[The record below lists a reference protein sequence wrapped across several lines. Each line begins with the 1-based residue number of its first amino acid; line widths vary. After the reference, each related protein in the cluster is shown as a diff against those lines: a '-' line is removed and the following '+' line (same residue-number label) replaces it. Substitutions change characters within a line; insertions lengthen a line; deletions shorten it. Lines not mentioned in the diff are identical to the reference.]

1 MALTDRLF
9 APPASDAAKIEHRQA
24 GLAPRLRVLI
34 GRAGDALARRDLPAA
49 QRPLADALA
58 MAPGQPDVLRL
69 YALLQAEVGN
79 LHGASVNFEA
89 AIAAAPD
96 DAMGYWQF
104 AQVLER
110 AGDIAG
116 ALQWRE
122 RAVARLPDSPL
133 AWADLGE
140 HLFSH
145 DSVDAS
151 IAPLERAAELAPDY
165 APGLFKLG
173 NAYVACGRPDDGAA
187 MIRAALQREPAF
199 GAAWIGLVDIKT
211 VEITDE
217 ELDRMR
223 ETLASPRIDPGERTA
238 LEFALGMAYERAG
251 RHADAWERLSSANAR
266 RKRELRPW
274 SGEQFRDREHI
285 AMEVFGNSHAGSVDS
300 ALGENVVFIVGM
312 PRSGTTLVEQILA
325 SHSRVHGSGEL
336 PALPQVLT
344 EESTRRQQRYP
355 EWVPHAS
362 PGEWERLGRRYLEL
376 SAGFR
381 RERPVSTDK
390 LPNNW
395 RAIGAI
401 RAMLPGARIVVC
413 RRDPLENC
421 WSCFKQYFTQGWEFT
436 YDIEDL
442 ATFWK
447 GFDHAASY
455 WTERAPQRVREQRY
469 EALTE
474 SPESQIRALLA
485 FCGLAWEDACLNF
498 HKSRRGVQTLSAA
511 QVRQP
516 MHRHRST
523 AADYGPLLDPMRSAL
538 GLPLSA
544 GIADRRD

>member
-9 APPASDAAKIEHRQA
+9 APPAPDAAKIEQRQA
-24 GLAPRLRVLI
+24 RLAPPLRALI
-34 GRAGDALARRDLPAA
+34 GRAGDALAGGDLQTA
-49 QRPLADALA
+49 QRALAEALA

-69 YALLQAEVGN
+69 YGLLLAELGN
-79 LHGASVNFEA
+79 LHAASMNFEA

-104 AQVLER
+104 AQVCER

-140 HLFSH
+140 HLFSY
-145 DSVDAS
+145 DSVNDS
-151 IAPLERAAELAPDY
+151 IAPLERAVQLAPDY

-173 NAYVACGRPDDGAA
+173 NAYVACGRPDEGAA

-211 VEITDE
+211 VAITDH

-223 ETLASPRIDPGERTA
+223 EMLASPRIDPGERTA
-238 LEFALGMAYERAG
+238 LEFALGMAYERVG
-251 RHADAWERLSSANAR
+251 RHAEAWERLSSANAR

-274 SGEQFRDREHI
+274 SREQFRDRERM
-285 AMEVFGNSHAGSVDS
+285 AMEVFDGSHAGSADS
-300 ALGENVVFIVGM
+300 TLGENVIFIVGM

-325 SHSRVHGSGEL
+325 SHSQVHGSGEL

-344 EESTRRQQRYP
+344 EESTRLQRRYP
-355 EWVPHAS
+355 EWVPQAS
-362 PGEWERLGRRYLEL
+362 PADWDRLGRRYLEL

-381 RERPVSTDK
+381 RDRPVSTDK

-447 GFDHAASY
+447 GFDRAATY
-455 WTERAPQRVREQRY
+455 WTQRAPQRVREQHY

-474 SPESQIRALLA
+474 SPESGIRALLA

-498 HKSRRGVQTLSAA
+498 HESRRGVQTLSAA

-516 MHRHRST
+516 MHKHRST
-523 AADYGPLLDPMRSAL
+523 AAGYGPLLDPLRSAL
-538 GLPLSA
+538 GLPLA
-544 GIADRRD
+544 ARAADHPG